1 VNNILV
7 VKFGG
12 SCLSTPDTI
21 KEAANKV
28 AKEIAKGRSV
38 VVVVSALSGTTDQ
51 LLGLAKQSSENNIS
65 NSELDEILSMGERTT
80 ARLMAGTLNSMGIK
94 TISLDPALPS
104 WPIQTD
110 STFGNAE
117 IRIEP
122 TRDRVRTILL
132 PLLKE
137 GHVVVVPGFIGQSPE
152 GKVTTLG
159 RGGSDITAVLLG
171 NCLEASE
178 IVFVKDV
185 GGVLSADPKK
195 VSSPKKIDAL
205 MVDEAYNL
213 AVAGAKIIQPKAL
226 LYKKESSVLRIVGFD
241 SSDLSGGTIITG
253 ELKVGF
259 GSALYPSSLSM
270 ITLITSNGSLPRI
283 AKVLSEFPSAGTDIL
298 GLTVSESSILL
309 YVQNPRNLVESL
321 HEIIKKEGIAK
332 AIQSVDALAMVL
344 ISGYGLED
352 IPGILEAVVE
362 PLAKNGINLYGV
374 FTISNSIRLFVPW
387 AEREKALSAVK
398 YVLNGFRK
406 SGE

>member
-1 VNNILV
+1 NILV

-21 KEAANKV
+21 NEAANKV
-28 AKEIAKGRSV
+28 AKEIAKGKSV

-65 NSELDEILSMGERTT
+65 KAELDELLSMGERTT

-94 TISLDPALPS
+94 AIGLDPALQS

-122 TRDRVRTILL
+122 TRDRVRAILL

-137 GHVVVVPGFIGQSPE
+137 GHVAVVPGFIGQSPE

-171 NCLEASE
+171 NCLEATE

-185 GGVLSADPKK
+185 DGVLSADPKK
-195 VSSPKKIDAL
+195 VASPKKIDTL
-205 MVDEAYNL
+205 LVDEAYDL
-213 AVAGAKIIQPKAL
+213 AIAGAKIIQPKAL
-226 LYKKESSVLRIVGFD
+226 LYKKESNVLRVVGFD
-241 SSDLSGGTIITG
+241 ASDLSGGTINTG

-259 GSALYPSSLSM
+259 GSSLHPLSLSM

-283 AKVLSEFPSAGTDIL
+283 AKVLSEFPSAGSNIL

-321 HEIIKKEGIAK
+321 HDMIKREGIAK
-332 AIQSVDALAMVL
+332 AIQSVDALAMVVV
-344 ISGYGLED
+344 SGYGLED
-352 IPGILEAVVE
+352 MPGILEAVVE
-362 PLAKNGINLYGV
+362 PLAKNGINLHGV

-387 AEREKALSAVK
+387 MEREKALSAVK
-398 YVLNGFRK
+398 YVLDGFK
-406 SGE
+406 KAGE

>member
-28 AKEIAKGRSV
+28 AKEIAKGKSV

-65 NSELDEILSMGERTT
+65 KAELDEILSMGERTA
-80 ARLMAGTLNSMGIK
+80 ARLMAGTLNSMGIR
-94 TISLDPALPS
+94 TTSLDPTLQS

-117 IRIEP
+117 IRIET
-122 TRDRVRTILL
+122 TRDRVKTILL
-132 PLLKE
+132 PLLEE
-137 GHVVVVPGFIGQSPE
+137 GHVIVVPGFIGQSPE

-171 NCLEASE
+171 NCLEAAE
-178 IVFVKDV
+178 TVFVKDV

-195 VSSPKKIDAL
+195 VSSPKKIDTL
-205 MVDEAYNL
+205 MVDEAYSL

-226 LYKKESSVLRIVGFD
+226 LYKKESNVLRIVGFD

-259 GSALYPSSLSM
+259 GSYLCPSSLSM
-270 ITLITSNGSLPRI
+270 VTLITSSSSLPRI
-283 AKVLSEFPSAGTDIL
+283 AKVLSELPSAGTDIL

-309 YVQNPRNLVESL
+309 YVQNPRNLVENL
-321 HEIIKKEGIAK
+321 HELIKKEGIAK

-406 SGE
+406 AGE